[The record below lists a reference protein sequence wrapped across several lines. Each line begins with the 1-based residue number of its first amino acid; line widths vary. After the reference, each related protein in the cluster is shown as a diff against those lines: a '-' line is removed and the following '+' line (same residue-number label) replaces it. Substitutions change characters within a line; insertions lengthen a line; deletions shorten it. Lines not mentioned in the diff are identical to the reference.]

1 MRRLMLLRHAK
12 SDWSKPGQRDHDR
25 VLAARG
31 REAAPRIGKYMATH
45 DLVPELVVCSTA
57 VRARQTWDLVAEAL
71 KAAPTVL
78 HDERIYENRPDT
90 LLGVIRETEP
100 GVHVLMLVGHNP
112 SFHGLA
118 EILCATGDTE
128 SRQRL
133 REKFPTAGLAVIDFA
148 TDAWDRVHP
157 HSGRLDRM
165 ISPRLLEAAPD

>member
-25 VLAARG
+25 ALAARG

-45 DLVPELVVCSTA
+45 GLVPELVLCSTA
-57 VRARQTWDLVAEAL
+57 TRARETWELVAEELPAEPAL
-71 KAAPTVL
+71 V
-78 HDERIYENRPDT
+78 HEERIYENRPDV
-90 LLGVIRETEP
+90 LLDVINETDAD
-100 GVHVLMLVGHNP
+100 VHVLLMVGHNP

-118 EILCATGDTE
+118 QLLAATGDTE

-148 TDAWDRVHP
+148 VDTWDRVHP
-157 HSGRLDRM
+157 DSGRLDRM
-165 ISPRLLEAAPD
+165 ITPRLLDEAD